1 MDLERLT
8 SRSRE
13 ALRAALDLARDRSHP
28 EAGVPHLL
36 RALLDQPEGLTLPL
50 LQRAGANPADVHR
63 RLSEV
68 LDGLP
73 AAYGATGEPRLA
85 EPVARTL
92 NAALEEASGLGD
104 EYVSTEHLVLAMLAG
119 SDRVATLLRE
129 AGLERARVLEALR
142 TIRGTQ
148 RVTSPDPETTYE
160 ALAKYSRDLTQAARE
175 GRLDPVI
182 GRDEEIRRAIQV
194 LVRRTKNNPVL
205 IGEPGVGKTAIV
217 EGLARR
223 IIEGDVPTL
232 LKDKTLVELD
242 LSAMVAGAK
251 YRGEFEERL
260 KAVLK
265 EIEASDG
272 RIITFIDEL
281 HTVVGAGA
289 AEGAMDAANMLK
301 PLLARGRLRM
311 IGATTLSEYRAIEKD
326 AALER
331 RFQPVHVDEPS
342 VADTVGILRGLKE
355 RYEVHHGVRITD
367 DAIVAA
373 ASLSHRYLTERFLP
387 DKAIDLLDEAAA
399 GLRIAIDSM
408 PPEID
413 EVDRRRRQL
422 EIERVSLAKEESAG
436 ARARL
441 ADLDVELAEL
451 GERLDAMKARWQQE
465 KDAID
470 ALQRLREDLES
481 TREQAAAAEREG
493 QLERTAELR
502 YGRIPELERSV
513 AAAEQAMAELRA
525 SGEALLEE
533 EVTETEIAQVVGRWT
548 GIPVSRLV
556 ESESAKLARLED
568 ELHLR
573 VVGQD
578 VAVSA
583 VANAVRRSR
592 AGLSDPDRPLGSF
605 LFLGPTGVGKTE
617 LARTLAQFLF
627 DDEQALVRIDMG
639 EYQEKH
645 TVSRLIGAPPGYVGY
660 EDAGQLTEAVRRR
673 PYRVILLDEVE
684 KAHPD
689 VFNVLLQLLDDG
701 RLTDGQGR
709 TVDFRNVVV
718 IMTSNLGSTHILDV
732 TLGPDELRER
742 VMVDVRGHFRPEF
755 LNRIDETVIFDRL
768 GQDDLRAIVDVQLER
783 LRRRLEERDLELHV
797 TDDGKD
803 LLARLGYDPI
813 YGARPLKRVIRTALE
828 DPMALALLEGRIR
841 DGQVVEVGADGEQ
854 VTIRGVDADAGGG
867 ADAGAGTSGD
877 AA

>member
-8 SRSRE
+8 SRSKD
-13 ALRAALDLARDRSHP
+13 ALRSALTLARDRSHP
-28 EAGVPHLL
+28 EASSPHLL
-36 RALLDQPEGLTLPL
+36 RALLDQPEGLTMPL
-50 LQRAGANPADVHR
+50 LQRAGANPADVRR
-63 RLSEV
+63 RLETV
-68 LDGLP
+68 LDALP
-73 AAYGATGEPRLA
+73 AAYGATGE
-85 EPVARTL
+85 ARISDGL
-92 NAALEEASGLGD
+92 VRMLEAALTEAQGLGD

-119 SDRVATLLRE
+119 SDRTAGVLRD
-129 AGLERARVLEALR
+129 AGLERDRLLEALR

-148 RVTSPDPETTYE
+148 RVTSADPETTYE
-160 ALAKYSRDLTQAARE
+160 ALEKYSRDLTAAARE

-182 GRDEEIRRAIQV
+182 GRDEEIRRTIQV

-232 LKDKTLVELD
+232 LKDKMLVELD

-311 IGATTLSEYRAIEKD
+311 IGATTLTEYRAIEKD

-342 VADTVGILRGLKE
+342 VADTIGILRGLKE

-373 ASLSHRYLTERFLP
+373 AKLSDRYLTERFLP

-422 EIERVSLAKEESAG
+422 EIERVGLAKEESAS
-436 ARARL
+436 AKARL
-441 ADLDVELAEL
+441 ADLEVELSEL
-451 GERLDAMKARWQQE
+451 GEKLDAMKARWQQE
-465 KDAID
+465 KDAISE
-470 ALQRLREDLES
+470 LQALREELE
-481 TREQAAAAEREG
+481 TVREQAAAAERDG
-493 QLERTAELR
+493 LYERTAELR
-502 YGRIPELERSV
+502 YGTIPDLERRL
-513 AAAEQAMAELRA
+513 AAADAEMTALRE
-525 SGEALLEE
+525 SGESLLEE

-556 ESESAKLARLED
+556 EAESAKLARLED
-568 ELHLR
+568 ELHER
-573 VVGQD
+573 VIGQD
-578 VAVSA
+578 AAVAA

-617 LARTLAQFLF
+617 LARTLAAFLF
-627 DDEQALVRIDMG
+627 DDESALVRIDMG
-639 EYQEKH
+639 EFQEKH
-645 TVSRLIGAPPGYVGY
+645 SISRLIGAPPGYVGY

-673 PYRVILLDEVE
+673 P
-684 KAHPD
+684 
-689 VFNVLLQLLDDG
+689 
-701 RLTDGQGR
+701 T
-709 TVDFRNVVV
+709 
-718 IMTSNLGSTHILDV
+718 GSSCST
-732 TLGPDELRER
+732 RS
-742 VMVDVRGHFRPEF
+742 
-755 LNRIDETVIFDRL
+755 
-768 GQDDLRAIVDVQLER
+768 
-783 LRRRLEERDLELHV
+783 RRRTRTCSTSCCSCSTTAGSPTGRD
-797 TDDGKD
+797 
-803 LLARLGYDPI
+803 ARS
-813 YGARPLKRVIRTALE
+813 
-828 DPMALALLEGRIR
+828 
-841 DGQVVEVGADGEQ
+841 
-854 VTIRGVDADAGGG
+854 
-867 ADAGAGTSGD
+867 TS
-877 AA
+877 ATSS

>member
-8 SRSRE
+8 SRSKE
-13 ALRAALDLARDRSHP
+13 ALRAALTVARERNHP
-28 EAGVPHLL
+28 EASAAHLL
-36 RALLDQPEGLTLPL
+36 RALLDQPEGLTMPL
-50 LQRAGANPADVHR
+50 LQRAGANPADVRR
-63 RLSEV
+63 RLDEV
-68 LDGLP
+68 LAGLP
-73 AAYGATGEPRLA
+73 AAYGATGEPRISDALVRML
-85 EPVARTL
+85 E
-92 NAALEEASGLGD
+92 AALVEAQGLGD

-119 SDRVATLLRE
+119 SDRTATVLRE
-129 AGLERARVLEALR
+129 AGLGRDGLLEALR

-148 RVTSPDPETTYE
+148 RVTSADPESTYE
-160 ALAKYSRDLTQAARE
+160 ALAKYSRDLTAAARE

-265 EIEASDG
+265 EIESSDG

-311 IGATTLSEYRAIEKD
+311 IGATTLAEYRTIEKD

-331 RFQPVHVDEPS
+331 RFQPVHVAEPS
-342 VADTVGILRGLKE
+342 VADTIGILRGLKE

-373 ASLSHRYLTERFLP
+373 AKLSDRYLTERFLP

-422 EIERVSLAKEESAG
+422 EIERVGLAKEESAT

-441 ADLDVELAEL
+441 ADLEVELSEL

-465 KDAID
+465 KDAI
-470 ALQRLREDLES
+470 AGLQGLREELETS
-481 TREQAAAAEREG
+481 REQAAASEREG
-493 QLERTAELR
+493 ALERVAELR
-502 YGRIPELERSV
+502 YGTIPELERRL
-513 AAAEQAMAELRA
+513 AAADTEMLALRE
-525 SGEALLEE
+525 SGESLLEE
-533 EVTETEIAQVVGRWT
+533 EVTEAEIAQVVGRWT
-548 GIPVSRLV
+548 GIPVSRLI

-568 ELHLR
+568 ELHER
-573 VVGQD
+573 VIGQD
-578 VAVSA
+578 VAVRA

-592 AGLSDPDRPLGSF
+592 AGLSDPDRPIGSF

-617 LARTLAQFLF
+617 LARTLAAFLF

-639 EYQEKH
+639 EFQEKH
-645 TVSRLIGAPPGYVGY
+645 SISRLIGAPPGYVGY

-732 TLGPDELRER
+732 TLAPEQLREQ

-768 GQDDLRAIVDVQLER
+768 GRGELRSIVDVQLQR
-783 LRRRLEERDLELHV
+783 LRQRLSERDLELEV
-797 TDDGKD
+797 TDAGKD
-803 LLARLGYDPI
+803 LLASLGYDPV
-813 YGARPLKRVIRTALE
+813 YGARPLKRAIRTHVE
-828 DPMALALLEGRIR
+828 DPLALALLEGRI
-841 DGQVVEVGADGEQ
+841 GGAAAGSSNVQVDADGERI
-854 VTIRGVDADAGGG
+854 VVRG
-867 ADAGAGTSGD
+867 S

>member
-8 SRSRE
+8 SKSKE
-13 ALRAALDLARDRSHP
+13 ALRAALVLARDRNHP
-28 EAGVPHLL
+28 EAVQAHLL
-36 RALLDQPEGLTLPL
+36 RALIDQPDGLTMPL
-50 LQRAGANPADVHR
+50 LQRAGVNPSDVRR
-63 RLSEV
+63 RLDGV
-68 LDGLP
+68 LDALP
-73 AAYGATGEPRLA
+73 AAYGATGESRISDAL
-85 EPVARTL
+85 VRTL
-92 NAALEEASGLGD
+92 EAALSEAQGLGD
-104 EYVSTEHLVLAMLAG
+104 EYASTEHLVLAMLAG
-119 SDRVATLLRE
+119 NDRTAGALRD
-129 AGLERARVLEALR
+129 AGLERARLLEALQ

-148 RVTSPDPETTYE
+148 RVTSPDPESTYE
-160 ALAKYSRDLTQAARE
+160 ALAKYSRDLTAAARE

-265 EIEASDG
+265 EIEAADG

-311 IGATTLSEYRAIEKD
+311 IGATTLTEYRAIEKD

-342 VADTVGILRGLKE
+342 VPDTIGILRGLKE

-373 ASLSHRYLTERFLP
+373 AKLSHRYLTERFLP

-413 EVDRRRRQL
+413 EADRRRRQL
-422 EIERVSLAKEESAG
+422 EIERVGLAKEESAS
-436 ARARL
+436 AKQRL
-441 ADLDVELAEL
+441 ADLEIELSEL
-451 GERLDAMKARWQQE
+451 GERLDVMKARWQQE
-465 KDAID
+465 KDAISE
-470 ALQRLREDLES
+470 LQALREELEA
-481 TREQAAAAEREG
+481 TREQAAVAERDG

-502 YGRIPELERSV
+502 YGTIPELERRL
-513 AAAEQAMAELRA
+513 AAADAEMTALRE

-533 EVTETEIAQVVGRWT
+533 EVTEAEIAQVVGRWT
-548 GIPVSRLV
+548 GIPVSRLI

-568 ELHLR
+568 ELHER
-573 VVGQD
+573 VIGQHAAVG
-578 VAVSA
+578 A

-617 LARTLAQFLF
+617 LARTLAAFLF

-639 EYQEKH
+639 EFQEKH
-645 TVSRLIGAPPGYVGY
+645 SISRLIGAPPGYVGY

-732 TLGPDELRER
+732 TLAPEQLREQ

-768 GQDDLRAIVDVQLER
+768 GRDDLRAIVDVQLAR
-783 LRRRLEERDLELHV
+783 LRRRLEERDLELRV
-797 TDDGKD
+797 TDAGKD
-803 LLARLGYDPI
+803 LLADLGYDPV
-813 YGARPLKRVIRTALE
+813 YGARPLKRAIRAHVE
-828 DPMALALLEGRIR
+828 DPLALALLEGRL
-841 DGQVVEVGADGEQ
+841 GASGVIE
-854 VTIRGVDADAGGG
+854 VDADDQQLVLRGG
-867 ADAGAGTSGD
+867 SV
-877 AA
+877 

>member
-8 SRSRE
+8 SKSKE
-13 ALRAALDLARDRSHP
+13 ALRSALTLARDRNHP
-28 EAGVPHLL
+28 EAASAHLL
-36 RALLDQPEGLTLPL
+36 RALIDQPDGLTMPL
-50 LQRAGANPADVHR
+50 LQRAGVNPSDVRR
-63 RLSEV
+63 RLDGV
-68 LDGLP
+68 LDALP
-73 AAYGATGEPRLA
+73 AAYGATGEARISDAL
-85 EPVARTL
+85 VRTL
-92 NAALEEASGLGD
+92 EAALTEAQALGD
-104 EYVSTEHLVLAMLAG
+104 EYASTEHLVLAMLAG
-119 SDRVATLLRE
+119 SDRTAGALRD
-129 AGLERARVLEALR
+129 AGLERDALLQALQ
-142 TIRGTQ
+142 TIRGQQ
-148 RVTSPDPETTYE
+148 RVTSPDPESTYE
-160 ALAKYSRDLTQAARE
+160 ALAKYSRDLTAAARE

-331 RFQPVHVDEPS
+331 RFQPVHVAEPS
-342 VADTVGILRGLKE
+342 VADTIGILRGLKE

-367 DAIVAA
+367 DAIVASA
-373 ASLSHRYLTERFLP
+373 KLSHRYLTERFLP

-422 EIERVSLAKEESAG
+422 EIERVGLAKEESAS
-436 ARARL
+436 AKQRL
-441 ADLDVELAEL
+441 ADLEIELAEL
-451 GERLDAMKARWQQE
+451 GEKLDVMKARWQQE
-465 KDAID
+465 KDAI
-470 ALQRLREDLES
+470 AELQALREELEAV
-481 TREQAAAAEREG
+481 REQAAAAEREG
-493 QLERTAELR
+493 ALERVAELR
-502 YGRIPELERSV
+502 YGTIPDLERRLV
-513 AAAEQAMAELRA
+513 AADAEMTALRE
-525 SGEALLEE
+525 SGESLLEE

-548 GIPVSRLV
+548 GIPVARLI

-568 ELHLR
+568 ELHER
-573 VVGQD
+573 VIGQEAA
-578 VAVSA
+578 VAA

-592 AGLSDPDRPLGSF
+592 AGLADPDRPLGSF

-617 LARTLAQFLF
+617 LARTLAAFLF

-639 EYQEKH
+639 EFQEKH
-645 TVSRLIGAPPGYVGY
+645 SISRLIGAPPGYVGY

-732 TLGPDELRER
+732 TLSPDELRER

-768 GQDDLRAIVDVQLER
+768 GPEDLRAIVDVQLAR
-783 LRRRLEERDLELHV
+783 LRRRLEERDLELRV
-797 TDDGKD
+797 TDAGKD
-803 LLARLGYDPI
+803 LLARLGYDPV
-813 YGARPLKRVIRTALE
+813 YGARPLKRAIRTYVE
-828 DPMALALLEGRIR
+828 DPLALALLEGRIAG
-841 DGQVVEVGADGEQ
+841 DVVEVDADGEQ
-854 VTIRGVDADAGGG
+854 MVLRGSS
-867 ADAGAGTSGD
+867 T
-877 AA
+877 

>member
-1 MDLERLT
+1 MDLDRLT
-8 SRSRE
+8 SRSKE
-13 ALRAALDLARDRSHP
+13 ALRSAVDLARTGSNAEVAP
-28 EAGVPHLL
+28 AHLL

-50 LQRAGANPADVHR
+50 LQRAGVNPAELHR
-63 RLSEV
+63 RLGE
-68 LDGLP
+68 LLTALP
-73 AAYGATGEPRLA
+73 AAYGATGDPRLA
-85 EPVARTL
+85 DAVPRL
-92 NAALEEASGLGD
+92 LDAALTEATSLGD
-104 EYVSTEHLVLAMLAG
+104 EYVSTEHLVLAMLAAPKG
-119 SDRVATLLRE
+119 DSVARLLAE
-129 AGLERARVLEALR
+129 LGLERTRLLEALR

-148 RVTSPDPETTYE
+148 RVTSADPEGTYE

-182 GRDEEIRRAIQV
+182 GRDEEIRRTIQV

-281 HTVVGAGA
+281 HTVVGAGG

-311 IGATTLSEYRAIEKD
+311 IGATTLTEYRSIEKD

-342 VADTVGILRGLKE
+342 VPDTIGILRGLKE

-373 ASLSHRYLTERFLP
+373 ATLSHRYLTGRFLP

-436 ARARL
+436 AKARL
-441 ADLDVELAEL
+441 ADLEEELAEL
-451 GERLDAMKARWQQE
+451 SERLDAMKARWQQE
-465 KDAID
+465 KDAIG
-470 ALQRLREDLES
+470 ALQALREELEQ
-481 TREQAAAAEREG
+481 TRERAAAAEREG

-502 YGRIPELERSV
+502 YGTIPDLERRL
-513 AAAEQAMAELRA
+513 AAAEADMVTLRA

-548 GIPVSRLV
+548 GIPVTRLV

-568 ELHLR
+568 ELHRR
-573 VVGQD
+573 VIGQD
-578 VAVSA
+578 TAVAA

-592 AGLSDPDRPLGSF
+592 AGLADPDRPLGSF

-617 LARTLAQFLF
+617 LARTLAAFLF

-718 IMTSNLGSTHILDV
+718 IMTSNLGSTHILDL
-732 TLGPDELRER
+732 TLPPDELRER
-742 VMVDVRGHFRPEF
+742 VMVDVRSHFRPEF
-755 LNRIDETVIFDRL
+755 LNRIDETVIFERL
-768 GQDDLRAIVDVQLER
+768 AVDQLRAIVDVQLAR
-783 LRRRLEERDLELHV
+783 LHARLAERDLGLRV
-797 TDDGKD
+797 TDAAKD
-803 LLARLGYDPI
+803 VLARLGYDPI
-813 YGARPLKRVIRTALE
+813 YGARPLKRVIRTHLE
-828 DPMALALLEGRIR
+828 DPMALALLEGRIL
-841 DGQVVEVGADGEQ
+841 DGQVIEVDPADDG
-854 VTIRGVDADAGGG
+854 TDALRITGVAG
-867 ADAGAGTSGD
+867 
-877 AA
+877 

>member
-8 SRSRE
+8 SRSKD
-13 ALRAALDLARDRSHP
+13 ALRAALTLARDRNHP
-28 EAGVPHLL
+28 EAGTAHLL
-36 RALLDQPEGLTLPL
+36 MALLDQPEGLTMPL
-50 LQRAGANPADVHR
+50 LQRAGANPADVRR
-63 RLSEV
+63 RLDDV
-68 LDGLP
+68 LGTLP
-73 AAYGATGEPRLA
+73 AAYGATGEARIADPL
-85 EPVARTL
+85 VRTL
-92 NAALEEASGLGD
+92 EAALTEAQGLGD
-104 EYVSTEHLVLAMLAG
+104 EYASTEHLVLAMLAG
-119 SDRVATLLRE
+119 SDRTAGVLRD
-129 AGLERARVLEALR
+129 AGLARDALLTALQ

-148 RVTSPDPETTYE
+148 RVTSPDPESTYE
-160 ALAKYSRDLTQAARE
+160 ALEKYSRDLTAAARE

-311 IGATTLSEYRAIEKD
+311 IGATTLSEYREIEKD

-342 VADTVGILRGLKE
+342 VPDTIGILRGLKE

-373 ASLSHRYLTERFLP
+373 AKLSHRYLTERFLP

-399 GLRIAIDSM
+399 GLRIAIDSL

-422 EIERVSLAKEESAG
+422 EIERVGLASEESAS
-436 ARARL
+436 ARQRL
-441 ADLDVELAEL
+441 TDLEVELAEL

-465 KDAID
+465 KDAI
-470 ALQRLREDLES
+470 AGLQALREELEA
-481 TREQAAAAEREG
+481 TRERAAAAEREG
-493 QLERTAELR
+493 ALERTAELR
-502 YGRIPELERSV
+502 YGTIPELERRLE
-513 AAAEQAMAELRA
+513 AAEAEMTALRA
-525 SGEALLEE
+525 SGESLLEE

-548 GIPVSRLV
+548 GVPVTRLL

-568 ELHLR
+568 ELHER
-573 VVGQD
+573 VIGQD
-578 VAVSA
+578 AAVGA

-592 AGLSDPDRPLGSF
+592 AGLADPDRPLGSF

-617 LARTLAQFLF
+617 LARTLAAFLF

-639 EYQEKH
+639 EFQEKH
-645 TVSRLIGAPPGYVGY
+645 SVSRLIGAPPGYVGY

-732 TLGPDELRER
+732 TLTPEELRER
-742 VMVDVRGHFRPEF
+742 VMVDVRSHFRPEF

-768 GQDDLRAIVDVQLER
+768 GADELRAIVDVQLER
-783 LRRRLEERDLELHV
+783 LRARLAERDLTLDV
-797 TDDGKD
+797 TDAGKD
-803 LLARLGYDPI
+803 LLARVGHDPV
-813 YGARPLKRVIRTALE
+813 YGARPLKRAIRSQVE
-828 DPMALALLEGRIR
+828 DPLALALLEGRI
-841 DGQVVEVGADGEQ
+841 GGAGT
-854 VTIRGVDADAGGG
+854 VTVDADGDHVVLRGGG
-867 ADAGAGTSGD
+867 G
-877 AA
+877 

>member
-8 SRSRE
+8 SRSKE
-13 ALRAALDLARDRSHP
+13 ALRSALTLARDRNHP
-28 EAGVPHLL
+28 EAASPHLL
-36 RALLDQPEGLTLPL
+36 RALLDQPDGLTMPL
-50 LQRAGANPADVHR
+50 LQRAGANPADVRR
-63 RLSEV
+63 RLDGV
-68 LDGLP
+68 LDALP
-73 AAYGATGEPRLA
+73 AAYGATGEARISDTL
-85 EPVARTL
+85 VRTL
-92 NAALEEASGLGD
+92 EAALVEARGLGD
-104 EYVSTEHLVLAMLAG
+104 EYASTEHLVLAMLAG
-119 SDRVATLLRE
+119 SDRTSAVLRE
-129 AGLERARVLEALR
+129 SGLERDRLLEALR

-148 RVTSPDPETTYE
+148 RVTSPDPEGTYE
-160 ALAKYSRDLTQAARE
+160 ALEKYSRDLTAAARE

-182 GRDEEIRRAIQV
+182 GRDEEIRRTIQV

-311 IGATTLSEYRAIEKD
+311 IGATTLTEYRAIEKD

-342 VADTVGILRGLKE
+342 VADTIGILRGLKE

-373 ASLSHRYLTERFLP
+373 AKLSDRYLTERFLP

-422 EIERVSLAKEESAG
+422 EIERVGLAKEESAG
-436 ARARL
+436 AKARL
-441 ADLDVELAEL
+441 ADLEVELSEL

-465 KDAID
+465 KDAISG
-470 ALQRLREDLES
+470 LQALREELE
-481 TREQAAAAEREG
+481 TVREQAASAERDG
-493 QLERTAELR
+493 LYERTAELR
-502 YGRIPELERSV
+502 YGTIPDLERRLADAD
-513 AAAEQAMAELRA
+513 AAMTALRE
-525 SGEALLEE
+525 SGESLLEE
-533 EVTETEIAQVVGRWT
+533 EVTEAEIAQVVGRWT
-548 GIPVSRLV
+548 GIPVARLI

-568 ELHLR
+568 ELHQR
-573 VVGQD
+573 VIGQD
-578 VAVSA
+578 AAVGA

-592 AGLSDPDRPLGSF
+592 AGLADPDRPLGSF

-617 LARTLAQFLF
+617 LARTLAAFLF
-627 DDEQALVRIDMG
+627 DDEHALVRIDMG
-639 EYQEKH
+639 EFQEKH
-645 TVSRLIGAPPGYVGY
+645 SISRLIGAPPGYVGY

-732 TLGPDELRER
+732 TLPPDELRER

-768 GQDDLRAIVDVQLER
+768 GREDLRAIVDVQLER
-783 LRRRLEERDLELHV
+783 LRRRLEERDLALHV
-797 TDDGKD
+797 TDAGKD
-803 LLARLGYDPI
+803 LLAVIGYDPV
-813 YGARPLKRVIRTALE
+813 YGARPLKRAIRTNVE
-828 DPMALALLEGRIR
+828 DPLALALLEGRL
-841 DGQVVEVGADGEQ
+841 GGSG
-854 VTIRGVDADAGGG
+854 TIEVDASDGAIVLRGSS
-867 ADAGAGTSGD
+867 ADATDSGRD
-877 AA
+877 A